1 MKLLPVL
8 AFASFILWLLAVPMD
23 GPLPGAIGMP
33 EATRFF
39 LLPHAGMLALLGLAC
54 PPRWFERLAPTGIVV
69 TVLLTMLLPWQ
80 INRAP
85 WILFGMG
92 LSGAFVTIRAGL
104 ALRRQQKPVMQAA
117 LGLVLGN
124 LLLFP
129 LCLRPNGQAWL
140 FIVTSLPL
148 LLLLKCP
155 PSITASAG
163 SGRLWPYL
171 PFILVFNV
179 VSGLMYGFIFPA
191 YQAAAFA
198 PGMELSF
205 YMAAVLVT
213 VLVIRRERDLALIC
227 GIILGMAAFALLQ
240 YPSRPTINLS
250 MFIMQAG
257 AGAIDLFLLVFL
269 LSLPAPIRSFGIGL
283 ATLCLGIAGGKWISR
298 HFADMAEA
306 IALSGHLTLNLSL
319 LTLYFLGRRL
329 HGHTLP
335 MAPPR
340 NGPQPAISDDN
351 EDGLR
356 IPDHLRLLLS
366 EREYLV
372 LVGTMDGRSYRDI
385 AASHGISESSVKT
398 YMRRIN
404 SKLGAGSKKELL
416 QRLEG
421 VGEQLF
427 ASQDFIDRDK

>member
-33 EATRFF
+33 AATRYF

-54 PPRWFERLAPTGIVV
+54 PPRWFARLAPPGIVA

-80 INRAP
+80 INNAP
-85 WILFGMG
+85 WILFGLG

-104 ALRRQQKPVMQAA
+104 ALRRQQKPVMHAA

-129 LCLRPNGQAWL
+129 FCMRPTGQAWL
-140 FIVTSLPL
+140 FSLTSLPL

-155 PSITASAG
+155 PSIPASAG
-163 SGRLWPYL
+163 SGKLWPYL

-179 VSGLMYGFIFPA
+179 VSGLMYSFIFPA
-191 YQAAAFA
+191 YKAAAFA
-198 PGMELSF
+198 LGMELSF
-205 YMAAVLVT
+205 YMVAVLAT
-213 VLVIRRERDLALIC
+213 ALIIRRERDLALIC

-240 YPSRPTINLS
+240 YPSRSTINLS

-269 LSLPAPIRSFGIGL
+269 LSLPAPIRSFGVGL
-283 ATLCLGIAGGKWISR
+283 ATLCLGIAGGKWVGR

-306 IALSGHLTLNLSL
+306 IALCGHLMLNLSL
-319 LTLYFLGRRL
+319 LTLYFLGRRR

-335 MAPPR
+335 MALPR
-340 NGPQPAISDDN
+340 EGNPAAMADDN
-351 EDGLR
+351 ADGLR
-356 IPDHLRLLLS
+356 IPDHLRRLLS

-372 LVGTMDGRSYRDI
+372 LVGTVDGKSYRDI
-385 AASHGISESSVKT
+385 AESHGISESSVKT

-421 VGEQLF
+421 VGEQPI
-427 ASQDFIDRDK
+427 ASPEFIDTDK